1 MALTKEFE
9 LLEVDSPE
17 YKAARFDL
25 KLTVRAYFRAK
36 NAYRKIKQELKSSL
50 KSEVLRG
57 GFQVTEDVRSFSDT
71 IVNQFEEI
79 CDKYYR
85 LLKAKIRIF
94 PEWHYWMRVDKIRP
108 EFAAV
113 IITEIDTA
121 RMTTASK
128 LIQFAGI
135 NPGMVKGRV
144 ERSDGKIVRS
154 PKFIKGDEKTAG
166 FRIPYNAYFKKH
178 IVVELGESLIDK
190 HGRYWE
196 FFKAETKRI
205 KDEGG
210 KKKCP
215 KHIRLTARRM
225 MVEKF
230 LREEVYVKMRI
241 LHNKKVLTG
250 RKGAR

>member
-36 NAYRKIKQELKSSL
+36 DACRKIKTEIKSSMRA
-50 KSEVLRG
+50 EVLRNE
-57 GFQVTEDVRSFSDT
+57 FKITDEYVDFSDAIVKRFEDV
-71 IVNQFEEI
+71 
-79 CDKYYR
+79 CDSYYR
-85 LLKAKIRIF
+85 LLKAKIRVF
-94 PEWHYWMRVDKIRP
+94 PEWYYWMRVDKIRP
-108 EFAAV
+108 EYAAV
-113 IITEIDTA
+113 IITEIDVN

-128 LIQFAGI
+128 LVQFAGI
-135 NPGMVKGRV
+135 SPGLVKGRIK
-144 ERSDGKIVRS
+144 RKNGKIVRS
-154 PKFIKGDEKTAG
+154 SKNLIKGDEKTAG
-166 FRIPYNAYFKKH
+166 FMIPYNAYFKKH
-178 IVVELGESLIDK
+178 IVSGLGESLIDK
-190 HGRYWE
+190 HGKYWE
-196 FFKAETKRI
+196 FFKTETKKMRR
-205 KDEGG
+205 E

-241 LHNKKVLTG
+241 LHNKRVITRGEKQS
-250 RKGAR
+250 